1 MNLENLPYNLNV
13 SGSLKNKTIDFYR
26 DSIID
31 YNENGILFEDAF
43 INKYGSLFVSSES
56 LYKTLLKRKD
66 LYFNKGKDI
75 ILALSSQ
82 KFNNKEIKD
91 IITETISIIY
101 QMPTTINYA
110 LLETFYKII
119 QKSNTHTIKDN
130 LVFFKELL
138 TFLNDQEKISQIDL
152 DLILE
157 QFQKN
162 PQTILKY
169 LIYNFNNLKIK
180 TFKIIEDELFKENRE
195 ILFLGE
201 FIAPQRVPIVAHN
214 LYDVSNMTYIVSP
227 IYFLIKNNE
236 KAQKFLLSSRNLKD
250 EKEIYENA
258 AHYVNDGIL
267 TLVKEKYELPFN

>member
-43 INKYGSLFVSSES
+43 INKYGSLFVSSKC

-66 LYFNKGKDI
+66 LYFNKGKNI
-75 ILALSSQ
+75 ILALSNQ

-91 IITETISIIY
+91 IIAETISIIY

-180 TFKIIEDELFKENRE
+180 TFKIVEDDLFKENRE